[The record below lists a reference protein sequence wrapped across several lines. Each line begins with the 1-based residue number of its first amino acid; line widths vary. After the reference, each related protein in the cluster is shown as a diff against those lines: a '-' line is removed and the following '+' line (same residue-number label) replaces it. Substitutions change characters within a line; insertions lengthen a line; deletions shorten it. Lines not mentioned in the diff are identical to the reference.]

1 MGRLD
6 DLKKLKS
13 TAADKLASADLARR
27 AGDAVTGASAVIDSA
42 ESVAERSGLT
52 NKKGEISKLKVA
64 KAAVT
69 PAKTTRKVLGALAE
83 EVQARRDEESPQD

>member
-6 DLKKLKS
+6 DLKRMKA

-27 AGDAVTGASAVIDSA
+27 AGDAVTGASSLIDGA

-64 KAAVT
+64 KAAAT
-69 PAKTTRKVLGALAE
+69 PGKTTRKVLGALAE
-83 EVQARRDEESPQD
+83 EVQARPAEESPRD